1 MKKPLLACAALA
13 AVIASGAAY
22 ADNSLSG
29 LRRFDGFYLGVNGG
43 GAFTSANPVTT
54 PDGTYFDSGNLP
66 AVQQAGASTH
76 FNLRRAVGGLQAGYN
91 LQGDHWL
98 VGFETDFEFLPH
110 ERFEGHGRAL
120 SNQRGAV
127 RRAPR
132 DQHQLAADR
141 ATARRPGLGSSPA
154 LCDGW
159 PRRHRGRP
167 QQTFADGYGAYA
179 NGSKSAFML
188 GWTAGAGIEYRL
200 GRAWSVKA
208 EYLHADFGNLTS
220 TGTMTPSFGTE
231 AFHNRVNVTTDIARL
246 GINYHFGMPKRP
258 FVEAGPMVPLPV
270 AAPAPPPP
278 PPTHE
283 FIVFFDFD
291 RSTLTPEARRVVEVA
306 AQYAKEHGT
315 ATLQVVGYTDLAGG
329 ADYNMRLSQA
339 RAKPSRAISK
349 SRASPRARSSNPGTA
364 RKTPGSRHR
373 MACASRKIAASK
385 SRWNRRRRGL
395 PGANR

>member
-22 ADNSLSG
+22 ADDSLSG

-54 PDGTYFDSGNLP
+54 PDGKYFDSGNLP

-98 VGFETDFEFLPH
+98 VGFETDFDSFRMNASKDTVVPYPTSGVP
-110 ERFEGHGRAL
+110 F
-120 SNQRGAV
+120 AV
-127 RRAPR
+127 L
-132 DQHQLAADR
+132 QGISTNWLL
-141 ATARRPGLGSSPA
+141 TARPRVGWVSGPA
-154 LCDGW
+154 LLYVTGGLAITEADL
-159 PRRHRGRP
+159 

-246 GINYHFGMPKRP
+246 GINYHFGMPRRP
-258 FVEAGPMVPLPV
+258 FVEPGPMVPLPV

-278 PPTHE
+278 PPAHE

-339 RAKPSRAISK
+339 RAETVSRYLEKQGIAPGEIVK
-349 SRASPRARSSNPGTA
+349 SWHGKENPRVP
-364 RKTPGSRHR
+364 TPDGVREPQ
-373 MACASRKIAASK
+373 
-385 SRWNRRRRGL
+385 NRRVEISME
-395 PGANR
+395 